1 MTSVDSARICSVI
14 RAEEDDLP
22 DTRLEVVVFSVGRSD
37 GSRNGRPD
45 GSVALG
51 RMSNIG
57 SDEHGLGGDS
67 GLINDETERSQF
79 GRQNKA
85 VTDTGPHRHTSSRSG
100 IETLIPPNLAL
111 IFMDTLAQ
119 Y

>member
-1 MTSVDSARICSVI
+1 MTSVDSAKLYSVA
-14 RAEEDDLP
+14 RAEVDNLP